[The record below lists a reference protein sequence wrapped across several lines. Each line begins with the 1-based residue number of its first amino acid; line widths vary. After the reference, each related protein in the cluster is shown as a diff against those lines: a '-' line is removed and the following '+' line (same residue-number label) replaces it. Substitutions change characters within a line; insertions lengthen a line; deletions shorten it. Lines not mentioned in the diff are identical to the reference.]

1 MSDTYK
7 ALAAKLHNISFGDV
21 PLDWKETCL
30 LLIEARDA
38 IDVLSDPARND
49 FAHYQAIKTELEL
62 SREKMQSS
70 SYRHELDLMRYRCAE
85 LLSQAKPLC
94 DLDID
99 REKVRQVLHY
109 VQCGRLK

>member
-1 MSDTYK
+1 MSQYAELVERLRAAGG
-7 ALAAKLHNISFGDV
+7 ALPKHLEGIASYLTEAA
-21 PLDWKETCL
+21 E
-30 LLIEARDA
+30 A
-38 IDVLSDPARND
+38 IDVLSDPGRND